1 MIASRVVD
9 SPLGPITITAT
20 ATGICGLDFGA
31 YVQDKSSVQT
41 NMQSQPQPAEQAQ
54 AEGWLSQLSTELA
67 EYFDGQRQQFTV
79 PLVPQGTEF
88 QQQVWQ
94 ALTTIPYGAT
104 ESYRWLAEQVF
115 RPRGFQA
122 VGQANGR
129 NPIAILIPCHRVINL
144 DGGLGGYSGG
154 LDKKEWL
161 LAHEARL
168 CG

>member
-1 MIASRVVD
+1 MQAACVVD
-9 SPLGPITITAT
+9 SPLGPLTLTAT
-20 ATGICGLDFGA
+20 AAGICGLDFGA
-31 YVQDKSSVQT
+31 AQRD
-41 NMQSQPQPAEQAQ
+41 NMQDSDGQQAQ
-54 AEGWLSQLSTELA
+54 AWLAQLKAELD
-67 EYFDGQRQQFTV
+67 EYFAGHRQYFQV
-79 PLVPQGTEF
+79 PLVPQGTAF

-94 ALTTIPYGAT
+94 ALTTIPFGAT

-129 NPIAILIPCHRVINL
+129 NPIAIVIPCHRVINL

-161 LAHEARL
+161 LAHEARF
-168 CG
+168 CN

>member
-9 SPLGPITITAT
+9 SPLGPITMKAT
-20 ATGICGLDFGA
+20 AKGIYGLDFGTH
-31 YVQDKSSVQT
+31 VQEKA
-41 NMQSQPQPAEQAQ
+41 QPQPLEQAQ
-54 AEGWLSQLSTELA
+54 AEGWLSQLSAELA
-67 EYFDGQRQQFTV
+67 EYFAGQRQQFTV
-79 PLVPQGTEF
+79 PLVPHGTEF

-104 ESYRWLAEQVF
+104 ESYRWLAEQVS

-144 DGGLGGYSGG
+144 NGRLGGYSGG

-161 LAHEARL
+161 LAHEAR
-168 CG
+168 